1 MPCYDPGARSAHEYA
16 EIKKLEDELDKVE
29 AMLCAIIDV
38 LHKHKVIGP
47 IVEEINA
54 KEAGITA
61 NDIAIWWRDHKLK
74 DAMRKRKENRDE

>member
-1 MPCYDPGARSAHEYA
+1 MMPCYDPDAGSARQYA
-16 EIKKLEDELDKVE
+16 RIAELQDDLNKVE

-38 LHKHKVIGP
+38 LHKHKIIGP

-61 NDIAIWWRDHKLK
+61 NDIAIWWRDHKVK
-74 DAMRKRKENRDE
+74 DAMRKRKEEEK

>member
-1 MPCYDPGARSAHEYA
+1 MMPCYDPGASSQAHYE
-16 EIKKLEDELDKVE
+16 EVKKLRDDLNKVE

-38 LHKHKVIGP
+38 LHKHKIIGP

-61 NDIAIWWRDHKLK
+61 NDIAIWWRDHKVK
-74 DAMRKRKENRDE
+74 DAMRKRKEEEK